1 MPLVRID
8 LLEGKTA
15 EFKTQLGELVYQSML
30 ETIGIPEEDKFVVVN
45 DLKAEELIF
54 STNYLGVDR
63 TDGIVIIQITMNEGR
78 TTEVKKALYK
88 TVADKLNSQLDIR
101 KEDVFINLVEVNKE
115 NWSLFL
121 IKDVQLSQIQLIG
134 KDKNTLKLTVTD
146 ATMFFSIKSVIKK
159 ALHLFRCNACF

>member
-8 LLEGKTA
+8 LLEGRTA
-15 EFKTQLGELVYQSML
+15 EFKSQLGELVYESML
-30 ETIGIPEEDKFVVVN
+30 ETVGIPEEDKFVVVN

-115 NWSLFL
+115 NWSFGNG
-121 IKDVQLSQIQLIG
+121 IAQY
-134 KDKNTLKLTVTD
+134 
-146 ATMFFSIKSVIKK
+146 AE
-159 ALHLFRCNACF
+159 

>member
-15 EFKTQLGELVYQSML
+15 EFKSQLGELVYESML

-45 DLKAEELIF
+45 DVKAEELIF

-63 TDGIVIIQITMNEGR
+63 TDGIIIIQITMNEGR
-78 TTEVKKALYK
+78 TTQVKKVLYK
-88 TVADKLNSQLDIR
+88 TVADKLNNQLDVR

-115 NWSLFL
+115 NWSFGNG
-121 IKDVQLSQIQLIG
+121 IAQY
-134 KDKNTLKLTVTD
+134 
-146 ATMFFSIKSVIKK
+146 AE
-159 ALHLFRCNACF
+159 

>member
-1 MPLVRID
+1 MPLVRIN

-15 EFKTQLGELVYQSML
+15 EFKSQLAELVYESML

-63 TDGIVIIQITMNEGR
+63 TEGIVIIQITMNEGR

-88 TVADKLNSQLDIR
+88 TVADKLNSQLAIR

-115 NWSLFL
+115 NWSFGNG
-121 IKDVQLSQIQLIG
+121 IAQY
-134 KDKNTLKLTVTD
+134 
-146 ATMFFSIKSVIKK
+146 AE
-159 ALHLFRCNACF
+159 

>member
-15 EFKTQLGELVYQSML
+15 AFKTQLGELVYESML

-45 DLKAEELIF
+45 ELKAEELIF
-54 STNYLGVDR
+54 STNYLSVDR

-115 NWSLFL
+115 NWSFGNG
-121 IKDVQLSQIQLIG
+121 IAQY
-134 KDKNTLKLTVTD
+134 
-146 ATMFFSIKSVIKK
+146 AE
-159 ALHLFRCNACF
+159 

>member
-15 EFKTQLGELVYQSML
+15 EFKSQLGELVYESML

-78 TTEVKKALYK
+78 TTQVKKALYK
-88 TVADKLNSQLDIR
+88 TVADKLNSQLAIR

-115 NWSLFL
+115 NWSFGNG
-121 IKDVQLSQIQLIG
+121 IAQY
-134 KDKNTLKLTVTD
+134 
-146 ATMFFSIKSVIKK
+146 AE
-159 ALHLFRCNACF
+159 

>member
-15 EFKTQLGELVYQSML
+15 EFKSQLGELVYESML

-45 DLKAEELIF
+45 DVKAEELIF

-63 TDGIVIIQITMNEGR
+63 TDGIIIIQITMNEGR

-101 KEDVFINLVEVNKE
+101 KEDVFINLIEVNKE
-115 NWSLFL
+115 NWSFGNG
-121 IKDVQLSQIQLIG
+121 IAQY
-134 KDKNTLKLTVTD
+134 
-146 ATMFFSIKSVIKK
+146 A
-159 ALHLFRCNACF
+159 

>member
-15 EFKTQLGELVYQSML
+15 EFKSQLGELVYDSML

-115 NWSLFL
+115 NWSFGNG
-121 IKDVQLSQIQLIG
+121 IAQY
-134 KDKNTLKLTVTD
+134 
-146 ATMFFSIKSVIKK
+146 AE
-159 ALHLFRCNACF
+159 

>member
-15 EFKTQLGELVYQSML
+15 EFKSQLGELVYESML
-30 ETIGIPEEDKFVVVN
+30 ETISIPEEDKFVVVN

-63 TDGIVIIQITMNEGR
+63 TEGIVIIQITMNEGR

-88 TVADKLNSQLDIR
+88 TVADKLNSQLAIR

-115 NWSLFL
+115 NWSFGNG
-121 IKDVQLSQIQLIG
+121 IAQY
-134 KDKNTLKLTVTD
+134 
-146 ATMFFSIKSVIKK
+146 AE
-159 ALHLFRCNACF
+159 

>member
-8 LLEGKTA
+8 LLEGNSA

-115 NWSLFL
+115 NWSFGNG
-121 IKDVQLSQIQLIG
+121 IAQY
-134 KDKNTLKLTVTD
+134 
-146 ATMFFSIKSVIKK
+146 AE
-159 ALHLFRCNACF
+159 

>member
-15 EFKTQLGELVYQSML
+15 EFKSQLGELVYESML

-54 STNYLGVDR
+54 STNYLGIDR

-88 TVADKLNSQLDIR
+88 TVADKLNSQLDIH
-101 KEDVFINLVEVNKE
+101 KEDVFISLVEVNKE
-115 NWSLFL
+115 NWSFGNG
-121 IKDVQLSQIQLIG
+121 IAQY
-134 KDKNTLKLTVTD
+134 
-146 ATMFFSIKSVIKK
+146 AE
-159 ALHLFRCNACF
+159 

>member
-15 EFKTQLGELVYQSML
+15 EFKSQLGELVYESML

-88 TVADKLNSQLDIR
+88 TVADKLNSQLAIR

-115 NWSLFL
+115 NWSFGNG
-121 IKDVQLSQIQLIG
+121 IAQY
-134 KDKNTLKLTVTD
+134 
-146 ATMFFSIKSVIKK
+146 AE
-159 ALHLFRCNACF
+159 

>member
-1 MPLVRID
+1 
-8 LLEGKTA
+8 
-15 EFKTQLGELVYQSML
+15 L

-63 TDGIVIIQITMNEGR
+63 TEGIVIIQITMNEGR

-115 NWSLFL
+115 NWSFGNG
-121 IKDVQLSQIQLIG
+121 IAQY
-134 KDKNTLKLTVTD
+134 
-146 ATMFFSIKSVIKK
+146 AE
-159 ALHLFRCNACF
+159 

>member
-15 EFKTQLGELVYQSML
+15 AFKTQLGELVYESML

-115 NWSLFL
+115 NWSFGNG
-121 IKDVQLSQIQLIG
+121 IAQY
-134 KDKNTLKLTVTD
+134 
-146 ATMFFSIKSVIKK
+146 AE
-159 ALHLFRCNACF
+159 

>member
-15 EFKTQLGELVYQSML
+15 EFKTQLGELVYESML

-88 TVADKLNSQLDIR
+88 TVADKLNSQLNVR

-115 NWSLFL
+115 NWSFGNG
-121 IKDVQLSQIQLIG
+121 IAQY
-134 KDKNTLKLTVTD
+134 
-146 ATMFFSIKSVIKK
+146 AE
-159 ALHLFRCNACF
+159 

>member
-15 EFKTQLGELVYQSML
+15 EFKTQLGKLVYESML
-30 ETIGIPEEDKFVVVN
+30 ETIGIPEEDKFVIVN

-54 STNYLGVDR
+54 STNYLGVNR
-63 TDGIVIIQITMNEGR
+63 TEGIVIIQITMNEGR

-88 TVADKLNSQLDIR
+88 TVADKLNNQLDIR

-115 NWSLFL
+115 NWSFGNG
-121 IKDVQLSQIQLIG
+121 IAQY
-134 KDKNTLKLTVTD
+134 
-146 ATMFFSIKSVIKK
+146 AE
-159 ALHLFRCNACF
+159 

>member
-15 EFKTQLGELVYQSML
+15 EFKTQLGELVYESML
-30 ETIGIPEEDKFVVVN
+30 ETIGIPEEDKFVAMN
-45 DLKAEELIF
+45 DLKVEELIF

-88 TVADKLNSQLDIR
+88 TVADKLNIQLDIR

-115 NWSLFL
+115 NWSFGNG
-121 IKDVQLSQIQLIG
+121 IAQY
-134 KDKNTLKLTVTD
+134 
-146 ATMFFSIKSVIKK
+146 AE
-159 ALHLFRCNACF
+159 

>member
-15 EFKTQLGELVYQSML
+15 EFKSQLGELVYESML

-88 TVADKLNSQLDIR
+88 MVADNLNNRLDIR

-115 NWSLFL
+115 NWSFGNG
-121 IKDVQLSQIQLIG
+121 IAQY
-134 KDKNTLKLTVTD
+134 
-146 ATMFFSIKSVIKK
+146 AE
-159 ALHLFRCNACF
+159 

>member
-15 EFKTQLGELVYQSML
+15 EFKTQLGELVYESML
-30 ETIGIPEEDKFVVVN
+30 ETIGIPEEDKFVVMN

-115 NWSLFL
+115 NWSFGNG
-121 IKDVQLSQIQLIG
+121 IAQY
-134 KDKNTLKLTVTD
+134 
-146 ATMFFSIKSVIKK
+146 AE
-159 ALHLFRCNACF
+159 

>member
-15 EFKTQLGELVYQSML
+15 EFKTQLGELVYESML

-45 DLKAEELIF
+45 ELKAEELIF
-54 STNYLGVDR
+54 STNYLSVDR

-115 NWSLFL
+115 NWSFGNGIASTQTKKHYYKY
-121 IKDVQLSQIQLIG
+121 IKAIP
-134 KDKNTLKLTVTD
+134 
-146 ATMFFSIKSVIKK
+146 
-159 ALHLFRCNACF
+159 

>member
-63 TDGIVIIQITMNEGR
+63 TEGIVIIQITMNEGR

-115 NWSLFL
+115 NWSFGNG
-121 IKDVQLSQIQLIG
+121 IAQY
-134 KDKNTLKLTVTD
+134 
-146 ATMFFSIKSVIKK
+146 AE
-159 ALHLFRCNACF
+159 

>member
-15 EFKTQLGELVYQSML
+15 EFKSQLGELVYESML

-63 TDGIVIIQITMNEGR
+63 TEGIVIIQITMNEGR

-88 TVADKLNSQLDIR
+88 TVADNLNNQLDIR

-115 NWSLFL
+115 NWSFGNG
-121 IKDVQLSQIQLIG
+121 IAQY
-134 KDKNTLKLTVTD
+134 
-146 ATMFFSIKSVIKK
+146 AE
-159 ALHLFRCNACF
+159 

>member
-15 EFKTQLGELVYQSML
+15 EFKTQLGELVYESML

-88 TVADKLNSQLDIR
+88 TVADKLNIQLDIR

-115 NWSLFL
+115 NWSFGNG
-121 IKDVQLSQIQLIG
+121 IAQY
-134 KDKNTLKLTVTD
+134 
-146 ATMFFSIKSVIKK
+146 AE
-159 ALHLFRCNACF
+159 

>member
-15 EFKTQLGELVYQSML
+15 EFKTQLGELVYESML
-30 ETIGIPEEDKFVVVN
+30 ETIGIPEEDKFVIVN

-63 TDGIVIIQITMNEGR
+63 TEGIVIIQITMNEGR

-115 NWSLFL
+115 NWSFGNG
-121 IKDVQLSQIQLIG
+121 IAQY
-134 KDKNTLKLTVTD
+134 
-146 ATMFFSIKSVIKK
+146 AE
-159 ALHLFRCNACF
+159 

>member
-15 EFKTQLGELVYQSML
+15 EFKTQLGELVYESML
-30 ETIGIPEEDKFVVVN
+30 ETIGIPKEDKFVIVN

-63 TDGIVIIQITMNEGR
+63 TEGIVIIQITMNEGR

-88 TVADKLNSQLDIR
+88 TVADKLNNQLDIR

-115 NWSLFL
+115 NWSFGNG
-121 IKDVQLSQIQLIG
+121 IAQY
-134 KDKNTLKLTVTD
+134 
-146 ATMFFSIKSVIKK
+146 AE
-159 ALHLFRCNACF
+159 

>member
-15 EFKTQLGELVYQSML
+15 EFKSQLGELVYESML
-30 ETIGIPEEDKFVVVN
+30 ETISIPEEDKFVVVN

-63 TDGIVIIQITMNEGR
+63 TEGIVIIQITMNEGR

-115 NWSLFL
+115 NWSFGNG
-121 IKDVQLSQIQLIG
+121 IAQY
-134 KDKNTLKLTVTD
+134 
-146 ATMFFSIKSVIKK
+146 AE
-159 ALHLFRCNACF
+159 

>member
-8 LLEGKTA
+8 LLVGNTA
-15 EFKTQLGELVYQSML
+15 EFKSQLGELVYESML

-78 TTEVKKALYK
+78 STEVKKALYK
-88 TVADKLNSQLDIR
+88 TVADNLNNQLDIR

-115 NWSLFL
+115 NWSFGNG
-121 IKDVQLSQIQLIG
+121 IAQY
-134 KDKNTLKLTVTD
+134 
-146 ATMFFSIKSVIKK
+146 AE
-159 ALHLFRCNACF
+159 

>member
-15 EFKTQLGELVYQSML
+15 EFKTQLGELVYESML
-30 ETIGIPEEDKFVVVN
+30 ETIGIPEEDKFVIVN

-63 TDGIVIIQITMNEGR
+63 TEGIVIIQITMNEGR

-88 TVADKLNSQLDIR
+88 TVADKLNSRLDIR

-115 NWSLFL
+115 NWSFGNG
-121 IKDVQLSQIQLIG
+121 IAQY
-134 KDKNTLKLTVTD
+134 
-146 ATMFFSIKSVIKK
+146 AE
-159 ALHLFRCNACF
+159 

>member
-8 LLEGKTA
+8 LLEGNTA
-15 EFKTQLGELVYQSML
+15 EFKSQLGELVYESML

-78 TTEVKKALYK
+78 STEVKKALYK
-88 TVADKLNSQLDIR
+88 TVADNLNNQLDIR

-115 NWSLFL
+115 NWSFGNG
-121 IKDVQLSQIQLIG
+121 IAQY
-134 KDKNTLKLTVTD
+134 
-146 ATMFFSIKSVIKK
+146 AE
-159 ALHLFRCNACF
+159 

>member
-15 EFKTQLGELVYQSML
+15 EFKTQLGELVYESML

-63 TDGIVIIQITMNEGR
+63 TEGIVIIQITMNEGR

-115 NWSLFL
+115 NWSFGNG
-121 IKDVQLSQIQLIG
+121 VAQY
-134 KDKNTLKLTVTD
+134 
-146 ATMFFSIKSVIKK
+146 AE
-159 ALHLFRCNACF
+159 

>member
-15 EFKTQLGELVYQSML
+15 EFKTQLGELVYESML

-78 TTEVKKALYK
+78 STEVKKALYK
-88 TVADKLNSQLDIR
+88 TVADNLNNQLDIR

-115 NWSLFL
+115 NWSFGNG
-121 IKDVQLSQIQLIG
+121 IAQY
-134 KDKNTLKLTVTD
+134 
-146 ATMFFSIKSVIKK
+146 AE
-159 ALHLFRCNACF
+159 

>member
-8 LLEGKTA
+8 LLEGNTA
-15 EFKTQLGELVYQSML
+15 EFKSQLGELVYESML

-63 TDGIVIIQITMNEGR
+63 TEGIVIIQITMNEGR

-115 NWSLFL
+115 NWSFGNG
-121 IKDVQLSQIQLIG
+121 IAQY
-134 KDKNTLKLTVTD
+134 
-146 ATMFFSIKSVIKK
+146 AE
-159 ALHLFRCNACF
+159 

>member
-15 EFKTQLGELVYQSML
+15 EIKSQLGELVYESML

-63 TDGIVIIQITMNEGR
+63 TEGIVIIQITMNEGR

-88 TVADKLNSQLDIR
+88 TVADKLNNQLDIR

-115 NWSLFL
+115 NWSFGNG
-121 IKDVQLSQIQLIG
+121 IAQY
-134 KDKNTLKLTVTD
+134 
-146 ATMFFSIKSVIKK
+146 AE
-159 ALHLFRCNACF
+159 

>member
-8 LLEGKTA
+8 FLEGKTA
-15 EFKTQLGELVYQSML
+15 EFKSQLGELVYESML

-63 TDGIVIIQITMNEGR
+63 TEGIVIIQITMNEGR

-115 NWSLFL
+115 NWSFGNG
-121 IKDVQLSQIQLIG
+121 IAQY
-134 KDKNTLKLTVTD
+134 
-146 ATMFFSIKSVIKK
+146 AE
-159 ALHLFRCNACF
+159 

>member
-15 EFKTQLGELVYQSML
+15 EFKSQLGELVYESML

-88 TVADKLNSQLDIR
+88 TVADNLNNQLDIR
-101 KEDVFINLVEVNKE
+101 KEDVFINIVEVNKE
-115 NWSLFL
+115 NWSFGNG
-121 IKDVQLSQIQLIG
+121 IAQY
-134 KDKNTLKLTVTD
+134 
-146 ATMFFSIKSVIKK
+146 AE
-159 ALHLFRCNACF
+159 

>member
-15 EFKTQLGELVYQSML
+15 EFKSQLGELVYESML

-63 TDGIVIIQITMNEGR
+63 TEGIVIIQITMNEGR

-88 TVADKLNSQLDIR
+88 TVADKLNNQFDIR
-101 KEDVFINLVEVNKE
+101 KEDVFNNLVEVNKE
-115 NWSLFL
+115 NWSFGNG
-121 IKDVQLSQIQLIG
+121 IAQY
-134 KDKNTLKLTVTD
+134 
-146 ATMFFSIKSVIKK
+146 AE
-159 ALHLFRCNACF
+159 

>member
-15 EFKTQLGELVYQSML
+15 AFKTQLGELVYESML

-45 DLKAEELIF
+45 ELKAEELIF

-88 TVADKLNSQLDIR
+88 TVADKLNNQLDIR

-115 NWSLFL
+115 NWSFGNG
-121 IKDVQLSQIQLIG
+121 IAQY
-134 KDKNTLKLTVTD
+134 
-146 ATMFFSIKSVIKK
+146 AE
-159 ALHLFRCNACF
+159 